1 MAEAEKPEALARDKF
16 HCPACGAD
24 AHWNP
29 EKKALVCPYCGT
41 VSPMEISPTGEVKE
55 NDLAAAMRALPAN
68 QRGWK
73 AEKKAVK
80 CQSCQAI
87 TVFDPTR
94 VAQRCEFCGSAQIV
108 PYEEIKAPISPEG
121 LLPFTISESTVRDS
135 LRQWYGNRWF
145 APNRLKRAAMT
156 DTVRGVYLPY
166 WTFDAQ
172 VHADWQAESGY
183 YYYETET
190 YRDANGNTQT
200 RQVQKIRWQSSSGQL
215 DHFFDDEL
223 VPATRGA
230 DPDLLPQIEPFPT
243 KELKS
248 YSASFVA
255 GWPVEQYQIDLIAAA
270 QAARSRME
278 SETRSICSSKVP
290 GDTHRNLRVQAD
302 FSAQTFKHLLLP
314 VWLVSFDYGARSFQV
329 LVNGVT
335 GQIAGKYP
343 KSAWKIFFFALFI
356 LAVVG
361 IIVLIGSSR

>member
-1 MAEAEKPEALARDKF
+1 
-16 HCPACGAD
+16 
-24 AHWNP
+24 
-29 EKKALVCPYCGT
+29 
-41 VSPMEISPTGEVKE
+41 
-55 NDLAAAMRALPAN
+55 
-68 QRGWK
+68 
-73 AEKKAVK
+73 
-80 CQSCQAI
+80 
-87 TVFDPTR
+87 
-94 VAQRCEFCGSAQIV
+94 
-108 PYEEIKAPISPEG
+108 
-121 LLPFTISESTVRDS
+121 
-135 LRQWYGNRWF
+135 
-145 APNRLKRAAMT
+145 MT
-156 DTVRGVYLPY
+156 DTVRGLYLPY

-183 YYYETET
+183 YYYVTET

-243 KELKS
+243 KKLKP

-278 SETRSICSSKVP
+278 SKTQAMCASQVP

-343 KSAWKIFFFALFI
+343 KSAWKIFFFVVFI